1 LAFAALVRQNAPTAS
16 LQTSTD
22 GGMNRVFVAKLDSAT
37 YTYDSDGHLHVPP
50 VQPGRLPPRISPP
63 RGSESDMQAAV
74 AAPPVRVEGS
84 LANAFGGLFSSH
96 AQPAV
101 ASADAS
107 APLTAA
113 PERSATA
120 TVRKPK
126 PARRDAPAAVA
137 ALRPGSAAR
146 KDEPQQAE
154 AAKPKPKAQGEQQA
168 EAAKPKPKAQGEQQ
182 ADALP
187 PPASDGGPVIPS
199 GSFDSRWHGMQ

>member
-1 LAFAALVRQNAPTAS
+1 
-16 LQTSTD
+16 
-22 GGMNRVFVAKLDSAT
+22 
-37 YTYDSDGHLHVPP
+37 
-50 VQPGRLPPRISPP
+50 
-63 RGSESDMQAAV
+63 MQAAV

-84 LANAFGGLFSSH
+84 LANAFGGLFSPH
-96 AQPAV
+96 ASPQPAV

-137 ALRPGSAAR
+137 GLRPGSAAR

-168 EAAKPKPKAQGEQQ
+168 EAVKPTPKAQGEQR
-182 ADALP
+182 ADALT
-187 PPASDGGPVIPS
+187 PPASDGGAVIPS